1 MLAVCGAMMFTSCSN
16 DETVGADKLGEYQAN
31 FEKVFGQVS
40 PAQNF
45 NTQKT
50 VTIESS
56 VTNASGNYTL
66 KVYDGKPGKKGAS
79 LLGKFENL
87 NAGAVSTVKVDV
99 SKGAKSLYCVAD
111 DGTSRRLTTS
121 SVPASGRVTAKFDAT
136 TGTTGET
143 EVTDEP
149 ASVTI
154 AFEDLGSEDDFDF
167 NDAVIKVEY
176 VTGTGVANITLMAVG
191 AVLPL
196 KLYYADATGQT
207 SPLFDG
213 QELHEVMGRSQKTI
227 INTNWKTK
235 NGIAGADNVE
245 FVTTEIEVPEDFTIG
260 EDGAPFILEVNGV
273 EGQRQITASTEYGA
287 IPQVLVVGKFHSD
300 DEAKT
305 FFFRWPKERV
315 RLDAAFPGISS
326 WMNDPTDLSFLGGGV
341 KNNLYNGY
349 DPTIE
354 DEQPTTDTP
363 EGLEAIDLGLP
374 SGTKWANMNVGAT
387 APEESGGYYA
397 WGETEEKDYYDSS
410 TYIHCDGSFGTCY
423 DLGAD
428 IAGTQYDV
436 AHVKWGGNWKMPT
449 LEQIQELLDNTTSTW
464 TTQNGVK
471 GRLFTASNG
480 NSIFLPAAGLFR
492 RDVIDNPGLSE
503 GGFYWSSAQ
512 YPDYSY
518 YAYGLYFYSDIAGCY
533 DRGGRESGHTV
544 RPVVT
549 PKKQEEQQRL
559 VALTKADY
567 HQWTA
572 SDASGEIVGDGSC
585 VYIVGSSAL
594 INYGNP
600 SVLANEYADLSDCVS
615 LIVKVS
621 SGAPCLIFNR
631 PTDDSQHYIRI
642 PNNGEQTAKYQTTE
656 NNEDGTVSYI
666 INVPAI
672 VADYGFCHLHSIRGA
687 NWQEATVESISV
699 LRE

>member
-16 DETVGADKLGEYQAN
+16 DEAVGADKIGEYQAN

-56 VTNASGNYTL
+56 VANASGNYTL

-99 SKGAKSLYCVAD
+99 SKGAKALYCVAD

-121 SVPASGRVTAKFDAT
+121 TVTASGRVTAKFDAT

-143 EVTDEP
+143 EVTEEP

-167 NDAVIKVEY
+167 NDAVIKVDY

-196 KLYYADATGQT
+196 KLYYADVTGQT
-207 SPLFDG
+207 SPLYDG
-213 QELHEVMGRSQKTI
+213 QELHEVMDRSQKTI

-287 IPQVLVVGKFHSD
+287 IPQVLVVGKYCEEG
-300 DEAKT
+300 DEVT
-305 FFFRWPKERV
+305 TTYFFRWPKERV
-315 RLDAAFPGISS
+315 RLDAAFPGISG

-341 KNNLYNGY
+341 ENNLYDGY

-354 DEQPTTDTP
+354 DEQPTTSTP
-363 EGLEAIDLGLP
+363 EGLEAVDLGLP
-374 SGTKWANMNVGAT
+374 SGTLWANMNVGAT
-387 APEESGGYYA
+387 QPWEYGGYYA
-397 WGETEEKDYYDSS
+397 WGETEEKDYYVES
-410 TYIHCDGSFGTCY
+410 TYTYYQDRKYVS
-423 DLGAD
+423 LGDD
-428 IAGTQYDV
+428 IAGTEYDV
-436 AHVKWGGNWKMPT
+436 AHVKWGGDWQMPT
-449 LEQIQELLDNTTSTW
+449 YDQIQELLDNTTSTW
-464 TTQNGVK
+464 TTQNGVE

-480 NSIFLPAAGLFR
+480 NSIFLPAAGVR
-492 RDVIDNPGLSE
+492 QWDDNLYYAGE
-503 GGFYWSSAQ
+503 YGIYWSSTQ
-512 YPDYSY
+512 DPDKSFF
-518 YAYGLYFYSDIAGCY
+518 AYELGFISDFADWECGVRI
-533 DRGGRESGHTV
+533 GGQSV
-544 RPVVT
+544 RPV
-549 PKKQEEQQRL
+549 
-559 VALTKADY
+559 
-567 HQWTA
+567 
-572 SDASGEIVGDGSC
+572 
-585 VYIVGSSAL
+585 
-594 INYGNP
+594 
-600 SVLANEYADLSDCVS
+600 
-615 LIVKVS
+615 
-621 SGAPCLIFNR
+621 
-631 PTDDSQHYIRI
+631 
-642 PNNGEQTAKYQTTE
+642 
-656 NNEDGTVSYI
+656 
-666 INVPAI
+666 
-672 VADYGFCHLHSIRGA
+672 
-687 NWQEATVESISV
+687 
-699 LRE
+699 LRK